1 MGTRCLPE
9 GKCGLCV
16 NPGSLLTP
24 YQISLK
30 SLQTFSRE
38 EVTKHTLTN
47 FRLNNSSAIKPTR
60 DSQKSPYANKL
71 KATTRRQ

>member
-47 FRLNNSSAIKPTR
+47 FRLYNSSAIKPTVKNPHMQI
-60 DSQKSPYANKL
+60 S
-71 KATTRRQ
+71 